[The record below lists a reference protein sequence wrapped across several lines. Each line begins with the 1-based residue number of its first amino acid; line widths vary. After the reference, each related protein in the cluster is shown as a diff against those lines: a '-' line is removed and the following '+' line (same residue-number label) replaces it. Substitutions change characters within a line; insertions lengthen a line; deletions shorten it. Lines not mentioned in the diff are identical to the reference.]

1 MMARMQA
8 TIPWHDRLVATL
20 DQALRA
26 LAAPP
31 SPARSSPADAVADD
45 ELGAADRA
53 RSSALL
59 RVNHAGEIAAQAL
72 YNGQSLV
79 ARSEST
85 RRHLDAAAQ
94 EEHDHLAWCASRL
107 QALGGRKSLLDP
119 FWYAGSFCIG
129 LVAGSCG
136 DRFSLGFVTETE
148 RQVEAHL
155 HDHLQRLP
163 ANDRKSHAILSRM
176 AADESH
182 HGTMAKLA
190 GGTELPGAV
199 RACMAVGGE
208 ILRRVA
214 LYV

>member
-1 MMARMQA
+1 MMMSMQA

-31 SPARSSPADAVADD
+31 NPARTSPAESVPEG
-45 ELGAADRA
+45 ELSNEERA

-59 RVNHAGEIAAQAL
+59 RVNHAGEISAQAL
-72 YNGQSLV
+72 YNGQALV
-79 ARSEST
+79 ARSETT
-85 RRHLDAAAQ
+85 RRQLDTAAR

-107 QALGGRKSLLDP
+107 QELGGRKSLLDP

-129 LVAGSCG
+129 LVAGTCG
-136 DRFSLGFVTETE
+136 DRVSLGFVTETE

-155 HDHLQRLP
+155 NDHLQRLP
-163 ANDRKSHAILSRM
+163 PNDRKSHAILSRM
-176 AADESH
+176 AADEAH

-190 GGTELPGAV
+190 GGTELPGVV
-199 RACMAVGGE
+199 RACMAFGGG